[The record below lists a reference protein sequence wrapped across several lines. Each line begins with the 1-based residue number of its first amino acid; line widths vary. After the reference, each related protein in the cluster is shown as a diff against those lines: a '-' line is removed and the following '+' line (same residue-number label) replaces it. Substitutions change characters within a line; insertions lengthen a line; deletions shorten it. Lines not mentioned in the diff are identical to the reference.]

1 MKIWNF
7 GLLTCLKKLYH
18 LLVGWIGNQDSDF
31 PKTFHSLSLS
41 EKESAV
47 SESARS
53 MYLLDKNQPRK
64 YEILAVKFLGVG
76 EKIEISICIGWFC
89 LKEKL
94 HEQKLTQQFLLLTV
108 NGCGK
113 FHQNLNH
120 GFQFSLLQNAQVS
133 LSRQEGRN
141 FKFHRFV
148 LSKKKQFWGGTEFET
163 KSQFSPKLSM
173 ALHCQSRRLL
183 CQFFAQET
191 YFLAKTNLW
200 NLKFWPFLPG
210 WIKLAQ
216 FFLGWIGNQEL
227 IFPQTFHGTSVS
239 EQETAISIYWS
250 SNLCFSQNQPR
261 KFEILTLLAWF
272 NQIGTAFPGLNC
284 KPGVSF
290 PQNFPWHFS
299 VRTGD
304 CYVNFLLK
312 KLIF

>member
-18 LLVGWIGNQDSDF
+18 LLVGWIGNQDSGF

-64 YEILAVKFLGVG
+64 YEILAVKFLGAG

-148 LSKKKQFWGGTEFET
+148 LSKKKQFWGD
-163 KSQFSPKLSM
+163 
-173 ALHCQSRRLL
+173 
-183 CQFFAQET
+183 
-191 YFLAKTNLW
+191 
-200 NLKFWPFLPG
+200 
-210 WIKLAQ
+210 WI
-216 FFLGWIGNQEL
+216 WNQESV
-227 IFPQTFHGTSVS
+227 FPKTFHGTSLS
-239 EQETAISIYWS
+239 EQETAMSIFCS
-250 SNLCFSQNQPR
+250 RNLFFSQNQLM
-261 KFEILTLLAWF
+261 KFEILTLLTWL
-272 NQIGTAFPGLNC
+272 NQIGTIFPGLNW
-284 KPGVSF
+284 KSGVSF
-290 PQNFPWHFS
+290 PPNFPWHFS
-299 VRTGD
+299 VRTGN
-304 CYVNFLLK
+304 CYFNLLLK
-312 KLIF
+312 